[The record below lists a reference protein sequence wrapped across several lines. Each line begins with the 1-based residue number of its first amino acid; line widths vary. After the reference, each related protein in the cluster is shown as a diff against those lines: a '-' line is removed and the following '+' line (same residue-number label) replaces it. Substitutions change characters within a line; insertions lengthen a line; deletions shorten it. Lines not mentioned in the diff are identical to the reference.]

1 MKVVMVVLMMAVVEI
16 ACLATAQTTPPPP
29 VLPTQIP
36 QTPPIPQC
44 ISTKLVDCVKSINY
58 TKLFDSMI
66 SNPNDIEYPCC
77 SEWGEEIKDNRK
89 CVCDYAGPN
98 LSSMANFLKGCKINV
113 SPDTMCKGTIY
124 LISFVG
130 IYLSATVLW

>member
-1 MKVVMVVLMMAVVEI
+1 MKVVMVLMMVVVEI
-16 ACLATAQTTPPPP
+16 VCLATAQTTLPPP
-29 VLPTQIP
+29 LPTQIP
-36 QTPPIPQC
+36 QPPPIPQC

-66 SNPNDIEYPCC
+66 SNPNDIQYPCC
-77 SEWGEEIKDNRK
+77 SEWDEEIKDNRK
-89 CVCDYAGPN
+89 CVCDYAGTN

-124 LISFVG
+124 FDKV
-130 IYLSATVLW
+130 LSMHLFCF